1 MKRSAGI
8 LGLIAALSIS
18 AAAYG
23 QGVGFG
29 APISSNSGIDI
40 SGSWSYGGDQDADYG
55 TAAGAVADYGGIP
68 LNEAGR
74 LYALAWDASRMTV
87 RQQQC
92 AGYGIPYAYFSPG
105 NFRFWEERDPH
116 TQQLIAIHMWFQTSE
131 VRTNHLDGRTSAPAC
146 LRAAHLRWIFHGQVG
161 QERADH
167 HHHASETGWLRGNGV
182 PSSDEA
188 TVVEKLIRHGDRLR
202 SSP

>member
-1 MKRSAGI
+1 MKIAGI
-8 LGLIAALSIS
+8 VLIATLIAPV
-18 AAAYG
+18 AYS
-23 QGVGFG
+23 QGARFG
-29 APISSNSGIDI
+29 APLSSASGIDI
-40 SGSWSYGGDQDADYG
+40 SGTWSYGGDQDSDYG
-55 TAAGAVADYGGIP
+55 TAAGAVGDFGGIP

-131 VRTNHLDGRTSAPAC
+131 VGRTIWMDGRPHPPAWA
-146 LRAAHLRWIFHGQVG
+146 RI
-161 QERADH
+161 
-167 HHHASETGWLRGNGV
+167 
-182 PSSDEA
+182 PSPVFPQGGGTRTCSRSQP
-188 TVVEKLIRHGDRLR
+188 LISNALGCGEMGCHTAMKPR
-202 SSP
+202 